1 MYKILTFK
9 FETLILYQK
18 NHNLIF
24 YLFCDKLRVDLLFD
38 VIFKKNSNKTAK
50 NKSQFG
56 VAVYLLTTSIIYSPI
71 FTSKIDL
78 FFQKRRS
85 FLSRT

>member
-1 MYKILTFK
+1 MYKILTVK

-56 VAVYLLTTSIIYSPI
+56 LLLLTTQIIYSPI
-71 FTSKIDL
+71 FSSKIDL